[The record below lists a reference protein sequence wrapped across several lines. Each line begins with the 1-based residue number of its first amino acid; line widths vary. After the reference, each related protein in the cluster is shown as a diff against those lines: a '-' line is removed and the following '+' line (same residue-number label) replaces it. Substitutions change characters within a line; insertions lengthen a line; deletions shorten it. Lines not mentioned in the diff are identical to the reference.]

1 MNAAGRRKIRRA
13 CKEQRFQPEHVT
25 KLKERKRMSM
35 HPSDV
40 ARLADIPKEAE
51 ETPDPMAGFADEAE
65 NRLDQDLKL
74 LSSGHR
80 TRVLL
85 RRLKQYKNFIAE
97 TATTNL
103 EFAQKYKQRT

>member
-1 MNAAGRRKIRRA
+1 
-13 CKEQRFQPEHVT
+13 
-25 KLKERKRMSM
+25 MSV
-35 HPSDV
+35 HPRDV
-40 ARLADIPKEAE
+40 ARSAELLEEAKEP
-51 ETPDPMAGFADEAE
+51 PDPMAGFADETE
-65 NRLDQDLKL
+65 NRLDQGKKL